1 MADPPPADNLA
12 ALLARPLEQ
21 RKREQQYRFAQSVV
35 FGLPVIALQLWGNRL
50 GPLDAQRWGSVM
62 QMLLAGWVMYVNLG
76 MIFEGAL
83 FLRRRLAA
91 DFLVATLALG
101 VFLFSAVSVMH
112 IFFTG
117 MLWYRP
123 LLFWLEVTLL
133 AAWTG
138 FSWWRLGRIVAR
150 CA

>member
-1 MADPPPADNLA
+1 MSDDLA
-12 ALLARPLEQ
+12 LLLARPPEQ
-21 RKREQQYRFAQSVV
+21 RTREYQYRFAQSVV
-35 FGLPVIALQLWGNRL
+35 FGLPVIALVLWGNRL

-62 QMLLAGWVMYVNLG
+62 QMLLAGWVIYVNLG

-83 FLRRRLAA
+83 ILRRRVTA

-101 VFLFSAVSVMH
+101 LFLFSAISVAH
-112 IFFTG
+112 VFVAGT
-117 MLWYRP
+117 LWYRP
-123 LLFWLEVTLL
+123 LLFWAQVIVL

-138 FSWWRLGRIVAR
+138 FSWWRMARIVAR